1 VPASGG
7 ILRYLRAK
15 GSVDARSV
23 NVQVREACVR
33 ALAEFPADRPLRV
46 LELGGGAGG
55 AFRYWMSLL
64 LPFRRV
70 EFTATDRDGG
80 LLEAY
85 REAVASLAGEL
96 GFPVAGD
103 QPDRLRIQDGERV
116 IDLRLRRV
124 VAPEGFPREDEGSFD
139 LMVAQS
145 FWDLVPPGTAPA
157 LGRYLL
163 APRGLFYA
171 TLTFSGGTRFA
182 PPHELDRQLLHCYH
196 ATMAGERGGD
206 PYAGE
211 RLLGHVRMPGS
222 GFSELATGRSDWRVN
237 PTDEGYVADEKFF
250 LLTVL
255 GFIEKE
261 LLTSTEV
268 RDDQLD
274 WWMGIRRRQL
284 ADGQLSYAA
293 RQQDLVARRDA

>member
-1 VPASGG
+1 MPASGG
-7 ILRYLRAK
+7 VLRYLKAK

-23 NVQVREACVR
+23 NLQVREACVR
-33 ALAEFPADRPLRV
+33 ALAELPADRPLRV

-64 LPFRRV
+64 VPFRRV
-70 EFTATDRDGG
+70 EFTATDRDGE

-103 QPDRLRIQDGERV
+103 QPDRLRIEDGERV

-157 LGRYLL
+157 LGRHLL
-163 APRGLFYA
+163 APGGLFYA

-196 ATMAGERGGD
+196 ASMGGERGGD

-222 GFSELATGRSDWRVN
+222 GFSELATGRSDWRVI
-237 PTDEGYVADEKFF
+237 PTDEGYPADEKFF

-268 RDDQLD
+268 RDDQLH
-274 WWMGIRRRQL
+274 WWTGIRRRQL
-284 ADGQLSYAA
+284 AEGQLSYTA
-293 RQQDLVARRDA
+293 RQQDLVARRDG

>member
-1 VPASGG
+1 MPASGG
-7 ILRYLRAK
+7 ALRYLQAQ
-15 GSVDARSV
+15 GSGDARSV

-33 ALAEFPADRPLRV
+33 APAERPADRPLRV
-46 LELGGGAGG
+46 VELGGGAGG

-64 LPFRRV
+64 VPFQRV

-85 REAVASLAGEL
+85 REEVVSLAGKL
-96 GFPVAGD
+96 GISVTGD
-103 QPDRLRIQDGERV
+103 DPRRLRLDDGGRM
-116 IDLRLRRV
+116 IDLRLREAV
-124 VAPEGFPREDEGSFD
+124 LPEGFPREDEGSFD

-145 FWDLVPPGTAPA
+145 FWDLVPPGTALA
-157 LGRYLL
+157 LGRHLL
-163 APRGLFYA
+163 APRGVFYA

-196 ATMAGERGGD
+196 ASMGGERGGD

-222 GFSELATGRSDWRVN
+222 GFSELATGRSDWRVV
-237 PTDEGYVADEKFF
+237 PTDEGYLADEKYF

-261 LLTSTEV
+261 LLASTEV

-293 RQQDLVARRDA
+293 RQQDLAARRDG

>member
-1 VPASGG
+1 MPASGG
-7 ILRYLRAK
+7 VLRYLRAK

-23 NVQVREACVR
+23 NLRVREACVR
-33 ALAEFPADRPLRV
+33 ALAELPADRPLRV

-64 LPFRRV
+64 VPFRRV
-70 EFTATDRDGG
+70 EFTATDRDGAM
-80 LLEAY
+80 LEAY
-85 REAVASLAGEL
+85 REAVASLAAEL

-103 QPDRLRIQDGERV
+103 QPDRLRIEDGGRV

-145 FWDLVPPGTAPA
+145 FWDLVPAGTAPA
-157 LGRYLL
+157 LGRQLL
-163 APRGLFYA
+163 APGGIFYA

-182 PPHELDRQLLHCYH
+182 PPHELDRRLLHCYH
-196 ATMAGERGGD
+196 ASMGGERGGD

-211 RLLGHVRMPGS
+211 RLLGHVRVPGS

-237 PTDEGYVADEKFF
+237 PMDEGYLADEKFF

-268 RDDQLD
+268 RDDELD
-274 WWMGIRRRQL
+274 WWMGVRRRQL
-284 ADGQLSYAA
+284 ADGKLSYAA
-293 RQQDLVARRDA
+293 RQQDLVARRDG

>member
-293 RQQDLVARRDA
+293 RQQDVVARRDA